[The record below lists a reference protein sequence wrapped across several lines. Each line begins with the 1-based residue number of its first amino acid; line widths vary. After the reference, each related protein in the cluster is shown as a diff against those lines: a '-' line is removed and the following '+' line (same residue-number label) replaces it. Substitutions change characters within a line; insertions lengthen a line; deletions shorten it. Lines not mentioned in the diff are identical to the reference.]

1 MKLHIYI
8 NKYNACNMK
17 LIIIVYR
24 NAYRMCAKYYSIPL
38 YVDLI
43 EIIVCSVVAF
53 SRKCEISQ
61 SKGK

>member
-1 MKLHIYI
+1 
-8 NKYNACNMK
+8 MK
-17 LIIIVYR
+17 LIIIIYR

-53 SRKCEISQ
+53 SRKCQLSQ